1 MPVQFSLTLNSGPT
15 CPLSHGAD
23 IIDMKKLT
31 LRIEEQQAARTL
43 CGDIAPTGGYAIVVD
58 GNLKTQ
64 FSVQSA
70 AKKAAKELLAKYPM
84 RPIEI
89 I

>member
-15 CPLSHGAD
+15 CPLSHGAE
-23 IIDMKKLT
+23 K
-31 LRIEEQQAARTL
+31 AARTL
-43 CGDIAPTGGYAIVVD
+43 CADIAPTGGYAIVVD